1 MPGGNEQ
8 WFYWAG
14 KDLSRLDDL
23 LLSVFPAFFTGEI
36 LKARQTEL
44 EGVLLIEPTVHLD
57 SRGRFFESYEK
68 EKYRALGIQ
77 EEFIQD
83 NQSLS
88 NKNVLRGLHY
98 RVDPEQAKLIRVVK
112 GEVFDVVVDIRKSS
126 ATFGKWQGF
135 ILSDANYLQLYIPAG
150 FAHGFCVLSD
160 TAEFLYKVSEYYSAE
175 KEKGIIWNDPDI
187 GIDWPI
193 SDPVLSEK
201 DKDNPRLRSL

>member
-1 MPGGNEQ
+1 MEV
-8 WFYWAG
+8 
-14 KDLSRLDDL
+14 S
-23 LLSVFPAFFTGEI
+23 
-36 LKARQTEL
+36 QTEL

-68 EKYRALGIQ
+68 EKYRALGIC
-77 EEFIQD
+77 EDFVQD

-98 RVDPEQAKLIRVVK
+98 RVDPEQSKLVRVVK
-112 GEVFDVVVDIRKSS
+112 GEVFDVVVDIRKTSS
-126 ATFGKWQGF
+126 TFGKWQSF
-135 ILSDANYLQLYIPAG
+135 ILSSTNYLQLYVPVG

-187 GIDWPI
+187 RITWPI
-193 SDPVLSEK
+193 SDPVLS
-201 DKDNPRLRSL
+201 DKDVTNSRLRDL

>member
-1 MPGGNEQ
+1 MQRSPCQGVT
-8 WFYWAG
+8 FC
-14 KDLSRLDDL
+14 
-23 LLSVFPAFFTGEI
+23 TGEI

-44 EGVLLIEPTVHLD
+44 EGVLLIESAVHLD

-77 EEFIQD
+77 EEFVQD

-98 RVDPEQAKLIRVVK
+98 RVDPEQAKLVRVVK

-160 TAEFLYKVSEYYSAE
+160 TAEFLYKVSEYYSAK

-201 DKDNPRLRSL
+201 DQDNPRLRSL

>member
-1 MPGGNEQ
+1 M
-8 WFYWAG
+8 
-14 KDLSRLDDL
+14 
-23 LLSVFPAFFTGEI
+23 
-36 LKARQTEL
+36 KASQTEL

-68 EKYRALGIQ
+68 EKYRELGVL
-77 EEFIQD
+77 EDFVQD

-98 RVDPEQAKLIRVVK
+98 RIDPEQAKLVRVVK

-126 ATFGKWQGF
+126 PTFGKWQSF
-135 ILSDANYLQLYIPAG
+135 ILSSTNYLQLYVPVG

-160 TAEFLYKVSEYYSAE
+160 VAEFLYKVSEYYSGE

-187 GIDWPI
+187 GINWPTSNPI
-193 SDPVLSEK
+193 LS
-201 DKDNPRLRSL
+201 DKDVSNPRLRDL

>member
-1 MPGGNEQ
+1 M
-8 WFYWAG
+8 
-14 KDLSRLDDL
+14 KVS
-23 LLSVFPAFFTGEI
+23 
-36 LKARQTEL
+36 QTEL

-68 EKYRALGIQ
+68 EKYRALGIC
-77 EEFIQD
+77 EDFVQD

-98 RVDPEQAKLIRVVK
+98 RVDPEQSKLVRVVK
-112 GEVFDVVVDIRKSS
+112 GEVFDVVVDIRKTSS
-126 ATFGKWQGF
+126 TFGKWQSF
-135 ILSDANYLQLYIPAG
+135 ILSSTNYLQLYVPVG

-187 GIDWPI
+187 RIDWPI
-193 SDPVLSEK
+193 SDPVLS
-201 DKDNPRLRSL
+201 DKDIANSRLRDL

>member
-1 MPGGNEQ
+1 M
-8 WFYWAG
+8 
-14 KDLSRLDDL
+14 SRLYGS
-23 LLSVFPAFFTGEI
+23 LLSAFNFFCAGENV
-36 LKARQTEL
+36 KASQTEL
-44 EGVLLIEPTVHLD
+44 EGVLLIEPAVHLD

-68 EKYRALGIQ
+68 EKYRALGIP
-77 EEFIQD
+77 EDFVQD

-98 RVDPEQAKLIRVVK
+98 RVDPEQAKLVRVVK
-112 GEVFDVVVDIRKSS
+112 GEVFDVVVDIRKDSS
-126 ATFGKWQGF
+126 TFGKWQSF
-135 ILSDANYLQLYIPAG
+135 VLSDTNFLQLYVPTG
-150 FAHGFCVLSD
+150 FAHGFCVLSE

-201 DKDNPRLRSL
+201 DKSNPPLKSL